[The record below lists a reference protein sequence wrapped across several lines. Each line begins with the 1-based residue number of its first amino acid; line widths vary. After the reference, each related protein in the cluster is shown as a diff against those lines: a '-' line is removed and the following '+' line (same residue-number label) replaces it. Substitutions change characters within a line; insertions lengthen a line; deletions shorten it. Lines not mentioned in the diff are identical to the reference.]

1 MRRSA
6 SRRDVVKGATLLSG
20 YVILSALPVILA
32 LVFHPHS
39 KDGFLHNLGL
49 GAGLTGFALLTL
61 QAVLSSRIRL
71 LSDPFG
77 LDVVMQ
83 FHKGMALVA
92 AVLLMTHPVLFAL
105 GSGSPRIF
113 GLATSWRVNLGKAA
127 LLTLLL
133 VVGLALFHKRFRV
146 DYWIPRNLHKIVVVA
161 IVLGFLH
168 SSSIGPDL
176 RFPGLRAYWWALFCV
191 AIAIALYRN
200 AFVPFLRR
208 RFVLSA
214 LQQETRDTWTLTLAP
229 ESGPVFDY
237 RPGQFLFLRLI
248 GPGILAEEHPFT
260 ISSSPRRTDAI
271 TVTIKES
278 GNYTRTIGRTPL
290 GTRARLE
297 APFGRFS
304 LAYYAAPEF
313 VFIAGG
319 VGITP
324 VMSMLRYLRDT
335 DDPRRAVLLYASRT
349 REDIIF
355 REELA
360 ALPPR
365 MEVAHILSQP
375 DADWPGLSGRLSAA
389 ILRERAGDRLAR
401 GAVFLCGPPPMIR
414 QAHRDLRG
422 LGVPARRVHFE
433 RFAL

>member
-1 MRRSA
+1 MTRSG
-6 SRRDVVKGATLLSG
+6 SRRDLVKGAAWLSG
-20 YVILSALPVILA
+20 YVVLSALPVALA
-32 LVFHPHS
+32 LALHPHS

-49 GAGLTGFALLTL
+49 GAGLTGFALLAL
-61 QAVLSSRIRL
+61 QVVLSSRIRV

-92 AVLLMTHPVLFAL
+92 ASLLTAHPVLFAL
-105 GSGSPRIF
+105 GSGTPRTF
-113 GLATSWRVNLGKAA
+113 GLDTSWRVNLGKAA

-133 VVGLALFHKRFRV
+133 VVGLALFHKRFRI
-146 DYWIPRNLHKIVVVA
+146 DYWIPRNLHKIVAVA

-176 RFPGLRAYWWALFCV
+176 RLPVLRAYWWALFCV
-191 AIAIALYRN
+191 AIGIFLYRS
-200 AFVPFLRR
+200 AVVPFLRR
-208 RFVLSA
+208 RFVLSD
-214 LQQETRDTWTLTLAP
+214 LRQETRDTWTLTLAP
-229 ESGPVFDY
+229 ESGPVFEY

-248 GPGILAEEHPFT
+248 GPGIRAEEHPFT

-278 GNYTRTIGRTPL
+278 GNYTRAIGRTPV

-324 VMSMLRYLRDT
+324 VMSMLRYLRAT
-335 DDPRRAVLLYASRT
+335 DDPRRAVLLYACRAP
-349 REDIIF
+349 EDIIF

-360 ALPPR
+360 ALPR
-365 MEVAHILSQP
+365 RVDVLHLLSQP
-375 DADWPGLSGRLSAA
+375 GPDWPGLSGRLSAS
-389 ILRERAGDRLAR
+389 ILREGVGDRLAR
-401 GAVFLCGPPPMIR
+401 GVVFLCGPPPMVR
-414 QAHRDLRG
+414 QARLDLRG
-422 LGVPARRVHFE
+422 LGVPARRIHFE

>member
-1 MRRSA
+1 MA
-6 SRRDVVKGATLLSG
+6 AAGD
-20 YVILSALPVILA
+20 A
-32 LVFHPHS
+32 LVVDRHHGS
-39 KDGFLHNLGL
+39 LYDLGP
-49 GAGLTGFALLTL
+49 GAGLTGFAFSTL
-61 QAVLSSRIRL
+61 HASLSPRIR
-71 LSDPFG
+71 
-77 LDVVMQ
+77 
-83 FHKGMALVA
+83 
-92 AVLLMTHPVLFAL
+92 VLFAL
-105 GSGSPRIF
+105 GSGTPRIF
-113 GLATSWRVNLGKAA
+113 GLDTSWRVNLGKAA
-127 LLTLLL
+127 LLTLLF
-133 VVGLALFHKRFRV
+133 VVGLALFHRRV
-146 DYWIPRNLHKIVVVA
+146 RIDYWIPRNLHKIAVVA
-161 IVLGFLH
+161 LVLGFLH

-176 RFPGLRAYWWALFCV
+176 RLPVLRAYWWALFCA
-191 AIAIALYRN
+191 AIGIFLYRS
-200 AFVPFLRR
+200 AVVPFLRH
-208 RFVLSA
+208 RFVLSD
-214 LQQETRDTWTLTLAP
+214 LRQETRDTWTLTLAP

-248 GPGILAEEHPFT
+248 GPGIRAEEHPFT

-278 GNYTRTIGRTPL
+278 GNYTRAIGRTPL

-355 REELA
+355 REELG

-365 MEVAHILSQP
+365 LEVTHILSQP
-375 DADWPGLSGRLSAA
+375 GADWTGPSGRLSPSV
-389 ILRERAGDRLAR
+389 LRERAGDRLAR

-414 QAHRDLRG
+414 QARLDLRG
-422 LGVPARRVHFE
+422 LGVPARRIHFE
-433 RFAL
+433 RFAI